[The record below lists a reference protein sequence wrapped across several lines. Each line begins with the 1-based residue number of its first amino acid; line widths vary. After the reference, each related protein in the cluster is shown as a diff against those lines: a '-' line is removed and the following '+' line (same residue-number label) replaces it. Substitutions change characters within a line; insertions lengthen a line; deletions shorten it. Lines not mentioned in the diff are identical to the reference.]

1 MAVNT
6 TVPYTCG
13 TSKREDTIYAEAN
26 AVVVVV
32 VVCIAIVVL
41 S

>member
-32 VVCIAIVVL
+32 VCIAIVVL